1 MDLNDLTN
9 LGKSLLE
16 GYLERAVGAARF
28 AERQCRK
35 AVETYDFVAD
45 MLPLP
50 LPKLGSDPDPVTQ
63 YEPPP
68 APLFSCGEKTSSP
81 ERTSRPKPAEVTGV
95 PRVKTQ
101 TVLPRQAPATSKPAP
116 PPKKAAPTK
125 AAPTKAAPKKAAP
138 TKAAPTKAAPKKA
151 APTKAALTKA
161 APTKA
166 APTKAALKPPFARA
180 GLSRLRKQELQTL
193 CRRYKVSYQQS
204 DTVKVLIGRLLEL
217 S

>member
-138 TKAAPTKAAPKKA
+138 TKAAPTKAAP
-151 APTKAALTKA
+151 
-161 APTKA
+161 
-166 APTKAALKPPFARA
+166 TKAALKPPFARA